1 MQWKLPFV
9 KSAYLNQV
17 QTQLLA
23 PNRDRRRSMERDR
36 RQWLADL
43 RSDIESVEE
52 TAWKDLSKITFQVAC
67 AYLHRRGDVA
77 GSEVEQLAE
86 DVAQEAV
93 ADILNKLHCFR
104 GESKFTTW
112 AYGIVI
118 NNARELLRKRCPP
131 EPYWPSLDDDEGTA
145 LLEIRFGSR
154 TGDPALKAEEE
165 NLIHAAQ
172 EVINTRLTER
182 QRVVLLLHQAGHSPS
197 EIAEQIG
204 TTRNNVYQLLYVAR
218 KRLKRELHNRGYNV
232 GCT

>member
-1 MQWKLPFV
+1 MQ
-9 KSAYLNQV
+9 
-17 QTQLLA
+17 
-23 PNRDRRRSMERDR
+23 RDRY
-36 RQWLADL
+36 QWIADL
-43 RSDIESVEE
+43 RSDV
-52 TAWKDLSKITFQVAC
+52 TPVQDAAWKDLSRTVFQVAC
-67 AYLHRRGDVA
+67 AYLHRRGDVV

-86 DVAQEAV
+86 DAAQEALV
-93 ADILNKLHCFR
+93 DILNKLDSFR

-112 AYGIVI
+112 AYGFVI
-118 NNARELLRKRCPP
+118 NNARELLRKRRPP

-145 LLEIRFGSR
+145 LLEILPGSR

-165 NLIHAAQ
+165 DLIHAAQ
-172 EVINTRLTER
+172 KVINTRLAER